1 MRNLTSER
9 RAKTAQ
15 RKRSPAIL
23 SVPNKALFRLFGQ
36 FYHQKLTDYCSSV
49 YSGIK
54 EHNYCSNVWHFRGA
68 RNSEKL
74 ELLNKQAL
82 RLILE
87 DFSSTYTDLLKK
99 MNTVSLSDKRIQTM
113 LVMVYKCLSGL
124 APAYIRSFFHERDSV
139 YNLRGARK
147 LYVPRSRTT
156 TFGLHSCKHLATTAW
171 NKLPDHVRTA
181 ETVTAFRSKIKNF
194 IM

>member
-1 MRNLTSER
+1 MIY
-9 RAKTAQ
+9 RALLCITCG
-15 RKRSPAIL
+15 
-23 SVPNKALFRLFGQ
+23 VPVHYLWSTVVHYLWTF
-36 FYHQKLTDYCSSV
+36 
-49 YSGIK
+49 
-54 EHNYCSNVWHFRGA
+54 SN
-68 RNSEKL
+68 
-74 ELLNKQAL
+74 
-82 RLILE
+82 
-87 DFSSTYTDLLKK
+87 TYTDLLKK